1 MHHEKSI
8 CYKTKQILAKLE
20 EEPGETGGRYSQC
33 SCDYVSEFFFIFSA
47 NSENSCMGR
56 SKKGPTLVKTLKFGW
71 DIGCQSWN
79 PAFYPLRSPDPLPS
93 ASGSGNLTTLWGAI
107 KSSPL
112 GLSHISRTYFRLLC
126 FTFIAQRC
134 YCFQNDCFLFFA
146 QIICL
151 LFYPVLPQ
159 NMIVDVAGKLVFP
172 PWPLVS
178 RRYDRTYATPPPIKI
193 SLCGKTSSFRM
204 NKYLITVLCCK
215 KLIVSDE

>member
-1 MHHEKSI
+1 MTSMLLNVNVST
-8 CYKTKQILAKLE
+8 CLTQIWRTWWE
-20 EEPGETGGRYSQC
+20 
-33 SCDYVSEFFFIFSA
+33 
-47 NSENSCMGR
+47 R
-56 SKKGPTLVKTLKFGW
+56 ST
-71 DIGCQSWN
+71 S
-79 PAFYPLRSPDPLPS
+79 SSS
-93 ASGSGNLTTLWGAI
+93 ASQSPPWSTLATSSRLLPLTSSVVSTCVLQNFDPIAIIFLSLFNLFSDPQVALWGAI

-126 FTFIAQRC
+126 FTFIARRC

-151 LFYPVLPQ
+151 QFYPVLPQ